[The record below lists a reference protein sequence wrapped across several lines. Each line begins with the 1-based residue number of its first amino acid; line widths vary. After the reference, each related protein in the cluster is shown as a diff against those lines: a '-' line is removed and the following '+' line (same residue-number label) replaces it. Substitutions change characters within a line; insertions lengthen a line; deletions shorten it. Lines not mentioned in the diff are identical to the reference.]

1 VAGYSSNAGLLDY
14 SLGVTASVDAT
25 FGGGAVSVN
34 IKGKLA
40 FTYPCAQI
48 VGDMQISIS
57 DLGGAMHA
65 VNSQNPC

>member
-1 VAGYSSNAGLLDY
+1 VAGYSSDAGLLDY

-34 IKGKLA
+34 IKGKVA

-48 VGDMQISIS
+48 VGDLQISIS
-57 DLGGAMHA
+57 DLGGEVHA
-65 VNSQNPC
+65 ETS